1 MADIQGILII
11 QKLHITLRHRSVLDG
26 KFLFTFLFCFVMS
39 KLKDLFKKSVCACKL
54 FFAYVKAIGVLV
66 KAALRRLGSNG
77 IHHVS
82 FVKVGRKW
90 YCEVPG
96 FPKEL
101 FEHTMMVGGA
111 AKLLE
116 YYSRGDERI
125 EVSFKIADDEEAK
138 YHCGMS
144 LLQSEATLTGGA
156 FYKGGI
162 DDEIWLCPVTLF
174 LLGRYPKNILI
185 YRIHKNNL
193 KCPIYF
199 E

>member
-1 MADIQGILII
+1 
-11 QKLHITLRHRSVLDG
+11 
-26 KFLFTFLFCFVMS
+26 MS
-39 KLKDLFKKSVCACKL
+39 KLKDLFWKGVYACKL
-54 FFAYVKAIGVLV
+54 AFAYVKAVGMLA
-66 KAALRRLGSNG
+66 KAALRRCGSNG

-101 FEHTMMVGGA
+101 FEHTMIVGGA

-125 EVSFKIADDEEAK
+125 EVSFKVASDEEAD
-138 YHCGMS
+138 YYCGMS
-144 LLQSEATLTGGA
+144 LMQSEATLTGGA

-162 DDEIWLCPVTLF
+162 DGEVWLCPVTLF

-193 KCPIYF
+193 HCPIYF

>member
-1 MADIQGILII
+1 M
-11 QKLHITLRHRSVLDG
+11 
-26 KFLFTFLFCFVMS
+26 
-39 KLKDLFKKSVCACKL
+39 
-54 FFAYVKAIGVLV
+54 
-66 KAALRRLGSNG
+66 
-77 IHHVS
+77 
-82 FVKVGRKW
+82 

-116 YYSRGDERI
+116 YYLRGDERI
-125 EVSFKIADDEEAK
+125 EVSFKIASDEDAN
-138 YHCGMS
+138 YYCGMS
-144 LLQSEATLTGGA
+144 LKQSEATLTGGA

-162 DDEIWLCPVTLF
+162 DGEIWLCPVTLF

-193 KCPIYF
+193 QCPIYF

>member
-1 MADIQGILII
+1 
-11 QKLHITLRHRSVLDG
+11 
-26 KFLFTFLFCFVMS
+26 MS
-39 KLKDLFKKSVCACKL
+39 KLKDFFWGGVRVCQL
-54 FFAYVKAIGVLV
+54 GFAYVKAVGVLA
-66 KAALRRLGSNG
+66 KAALRRVGSNG
-77 IHHVS
+77 IHNVT
-82 FVKVGRKW
+82 FTKVDCKW

-125 EVSFKIADDEEAK
+125 EVTFKIADDEEACH
-138 YHCGMS
+138 YCGMQ
-144 LLQSEATLTGGA
+144 LVQSESSLTGGA
-156 FYKGGI
+156 FYKGWSN
-162 DDEIWLCPVTLF
+162 EELWLCPVTLF

-185 YRIHKNNL
+185 YRVHKNNL
-193 KCPIYF
+193 QCPICF

>member
-1 MADIQGILII
+1 
-11 QKLHITLRHRSVLDG
+11 
-26 KFLFTFLFCFVMS
+26 MS
-39 KLKDLFKKSVCACKL
+39 KLKDLFCEGVCACKL
-54 FFAYVKAIGVLV
+54 AFAYVRAVGVLM

-144 LLQSEATLTGGA
+144 LVLSEATLTGGA
-156 FYKGGI
+156 FYKGCI
-162 DDEIWLCPVTLF
+162 EA
-174 LLGRYPKNILI
+174 R
-185 YRIHKNNL
+185 
-193 KCPIYF
+193 

>member
-1 MADIQGILII
+1 
-11 QKLHITLRHRSVLDG
+11 
-26 KFLFTFLFCFVMS
+26 MS
-39 KLKDLFKKSVCACKL
+39 KLKNYFEKSVRAIKMGW
-54 FFAYVKAIGVLV
+54 AYVSVVPVLV
-66 KAALRRLGSNG
+66 KAWLQRMRGDGFYDIA
-77 IHHVS
+77 

-101 FEHTMMVGGA
+101 FDHTMMVGGA

-125 EVSFKIADDEEAK
+125 TITVKVASEREAQH
-138 YHCGMS
+138 YCGIQLALDS
-144 LLQSEATLTGGA
+144 STLTGGA

-162 DDEIWLCPVTLF
+162 DGEVWLCPVTLF
-174 LLGRYPKNILI
+174 MLGRYPKHILI

-193 KCPIYF
+193 MCPICF

>member
-1 MADIQGILII
+1 
-11 QKLHITLRHRSVLDG
+11 
-26 KFLFTFLFCFVMS
+26 MS
-39 KLKDLFKKSVCACKL
+39 KLKDLFWKGVCACKL
-54 FFAYVKAIGVLV
+54 AFAYVKAVGVLM
-66 KAALRRLGSNG
+66 KAALRRCGSNG

-116 YYSRGDERI
+116 YYSRGDEHI
-125 EVSFKIADDEEAK
+125 EVEFKVADDEEALH
-138 YHCGMS
+138 YCGMQ
-144 LLQSEATLTGGA
+144 LTLSESSLTGGA

-162 DDEIWLCPVTLF
+162 DGEMWLCPVTLF

-185 YRIHKNNL
+185 YRIHRNNL
-193 KCPIYF
+193 HCPIYF

>member
-1 MADIQGILII
+1 
-11 QKLHITLRHRSVLDG
+11 
-26 KFLFTFLFCFVMS
+26 MS
-39 KLKDLFKKSVCACKL
+39 KLKDFFKKSVCACQL
-54 FFAYVKAIGVLV
+54 GLAYVKAVGVLA
-66 KAALRRLGSNG
+66 KAALRRWGSNG
-77 IHHVS
+77 IHHVT
-82 FVKVGRKW
+82 FTKVGRKW

-116 YYSRGDERI
+116 YYSRGDERV
-125 EVSFKIADDEEAK
+125 EVTFKVPDDDEAR
-138 YHCGMS
+138 YFCGMQ
-144 LLQSEATLTGGA
+144 LVQSEATLTGGA
-156 FYKGGI
+156 FYKGWSN
-162 DDEIWLCPVTLF
+162 EELWLCPVTLF

-193 KCPIYF
+193 HCPIYF